1 MTSIELY
8 LKALTR
14 VSDRHFK
21 EETCRRNDWKAL
33 NRVYTDSLVGDLEP
47 AEVKNIFANV
57 R

>member
-33 NRVYTDSLVGDLEP
+33 NRVYTDYLVGDLEP